1 MERLFKLKG
10 ASVDHEDLVDLFPAG
25 SATVKKI
32 DQEYYLQI
40 PESDSSQDDTVES
53 VGGRLPQVLCGTR
66 HDNQVDGLRHKA
78 SKEVKQSRLNYLQ
91 WNAEFPPSCPGQTQ
105 YDEAESRS
113 S

>member
-32 DQEYYLQI
+32 DQEYYLQS

-53 VGGRLPQVLCGTR
+53 VGAACRKFFAERGMIIRWTGYSTKQVR
-66 HDNQVDGLRHKA
+66 K
-78 SKEVKQSRLNYLQ
+78 
-91 WNAEFPPSCPGQTQ
+91 
-105 YDEAESRS
+105 
-113 S
+113 